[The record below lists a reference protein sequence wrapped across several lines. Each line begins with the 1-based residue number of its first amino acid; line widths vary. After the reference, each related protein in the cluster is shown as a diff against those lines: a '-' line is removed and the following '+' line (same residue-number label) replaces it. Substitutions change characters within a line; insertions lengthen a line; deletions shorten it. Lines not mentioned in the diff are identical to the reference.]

1 MDAND
6 REDYAAALREWGP
19 PAEQG
24 DALAQINLGVLYRK
38 GEACRSSVSAGAVDA
53 IMVNA
58 G

>member
-24 DALAQINLGVLYRK
+24 DALAQINLGVCIARARRAAAAYPL
-38 GEACRSSVSAGAVDA
+38 VQ
-53 IMVNA
+53 
-58 G
+58 